1 MTLSRNVRYPRRML
15 QRYARGLESSAITK
29 LLHQLARTW
38 TKLSSVSHLAPSK
51 ILSLQPPPKTKTV
64 RIKPISHIWVPTI
77 RLIKIMVVKKM
88 DLVGVDLWL
97 KLASLTTCRM
107 EDRLKGVDVDV
118 IADITYII

>member
-1 MTLSRNVRYPRRML
+1 
-15 QRYARGLESSAITK
+15 
-29 LLHQLARTW
+29 
-38 TKLSSVSHLAPSK
+38 
-51 ILSLQPPPKTKTV
+51 
-64 RIKPISHIWVPTI
+64 
-77 RLIKIMVVKKM
+77 MVVKKM

>member
-1 MTLSRNVRYPRRML
+1 M
-15 QRYARGLESSAITK
+15 
-29 LLHQLARTW
+29 
-38 TKLSSVSHLAPSK
+38 KLSSVSHLAHSK
-51 ILSLQPPPKTKTV
+51 ILSWLPPPKTKTV
-64 RIKPISHIWVPTI
+64 RTKPISHIWVPTI